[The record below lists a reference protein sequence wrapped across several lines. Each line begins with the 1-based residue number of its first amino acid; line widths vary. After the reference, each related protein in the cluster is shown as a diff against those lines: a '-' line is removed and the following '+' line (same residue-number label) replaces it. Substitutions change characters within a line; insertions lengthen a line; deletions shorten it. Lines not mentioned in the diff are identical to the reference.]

1 VDLVGDF
8 VGDELFIIEGDSLL
22 LQCFSNEK
30 LDFNPGFQV
39 LHATYLAEKLLQ
51 KLQQRKC
58 FFEVVFFAENAPLC
72 IPKGVH
78 KDLHAR
84 YLLAR
89 EAIIQHLVSV
99 RVQPS
104 QFFQALR
111 FDSYQSDEFKAHLI
125 SSGAY
130 LFMCHD
136 GAFSDNT
143 ASDIDSNDSESDSDS
158 DFEDGENKGSIID
171 KRGEISRFKLRMMIY
186 WFVVHG
192 YNLAL
197 INTVEFSDTKV
208 GPFNPR
214 KTGLDTHDMRR
225 SWQWCLRVPL
235 KPTPC
240 RLALKQTTLKSS
252 VKTRLIPIICGIPS
266 PN

>member
-1 VDLVGDF
+1 M
-8 VGDELFIIEGDSLL
+8 
-22 LQCFSNEK
+22 
-30 LDFNPGFQV
+30 
-39 LHATYLAEKLLQ
+39 HATYLAEKLLQ

-58 FFEVVFFAENAPLC
+58 FFEIVFFAENASLC

-104 QFFQALR
+104 RFFQALR
-111 FDSYQSDEFKAHLI
+111 FDSFQSDEFKAHLI

-136 GAFSDNT
+136 GASSEQNKDDT
-143 ASDIDSNDSESDSDS
+143 ASDIDSSDSESDSDS
-158 DFEDGENKGSIID
+158 SDFEDGDEQGSFVD
-171 KRGEISRFKLRMMIY
+171 KRGEISRFKLRAMIY

-197 INTVEFSDTKV
+197 MNSLEFRDTKV
-208 GPFNPR
+208 GLFNR
-214 KTGLDTHDMRR
+214 G
-225 SWQWCLRVPL
+225 
-235 KPTPC
+235 
-240 RLALKQTTLKSS
+240 RLGS
-252 VKTRLIPIICGIPS
+252 VLTIYIGHG
-266 PN
+266 NGD

>member
-8 VGDELFIIEGDSLL
+8 AGDELFIIDGDSLL

-30 LDFNPGFQV
+30 LNFDPGFQV

-58 FFEVVFFAENAPLC
+58 VFQVVFFDQNAPLC
-72 IPKGVH
+72 IPLGVH
-78 KDLHAR
+78 SDLHDR

-89 EAIIQHLVSV
+89 EAIIQHLIAV

-111 FDSYQSDEFKAHLI
+111 FDSYESDEFKAHLI

-136 GAFSDNT
+136 GASSPYSKDDT
-143 ASDIDSNDSESDSDS
+143 ASDTDTSDSESESSSDEL
-158 DFEDGENKGSIID
+158 EDGPSKDSYVD
-171 KRGEISRFKLRMMIY
+171 KRGEISRFTFRMMIY
-186 WFVVHG
+186 WFVEQG
-192 YNLAL
+192 YNLSL
-197 INTVEFSDTKV
+197 INSLEFRDTKV
-208 GPFNPR
+208 SLR
-214 KTGLDTHDMRR
+214 KR
-225 SWQWCLRVPL
+225 
-235 KPTPC
+235 
-240 RLALKQTTLKSS
+240 
-252 VKTRLIPIICGIPS
+252 
-266 PN
+266 

>member
-1 VDLVGDF
+1 MSTGFSALGASSFLLIIKQRYNNLDSRVVDLVGDF
-8 VGDELFIIEGDSLL
+8 AGDELFIIEGDSLL
-22 LQCFSNEK
+22 LECFSNDK

-39 LHATYLAEKLLQ
+39 LHATYLVEKLLQ

-58 FFEVVFFAENAPLC
+58 FFEVVFFAENASLC

-78 KDLHAR
+78 RDLHAR

-111 FDSYQSDEFKAHLI
+111 FDSFQSDEFKAHLI

-136 GAFSDNT
+136 GAFSEQDKDDT
-143 ASDIDSNDSESDSDS
+143 ASDIDSYDSESDSESDSDDS
-158 DFEDGENKGSIID
+158 DFEDDDQKGSFVD
-171 KRGEISRFKLRMMIY
+171 KRGEITRFKFRAMIY

-197 INTVEFSDTKV
+197 VNSLEFRDTKV
-208 GPFNPR
+208 SLFNLR
-214 KTGLDTHDMRR
+214 KIRLDAHNIHR
-225 SWQWCLRVPL
+225 SWQW
-235 KPTPC
+235 
-240 RLALKQTTLKSS
+240 
-252 VKTRLIPIICGIPS
+252 
-266 PN
+266 